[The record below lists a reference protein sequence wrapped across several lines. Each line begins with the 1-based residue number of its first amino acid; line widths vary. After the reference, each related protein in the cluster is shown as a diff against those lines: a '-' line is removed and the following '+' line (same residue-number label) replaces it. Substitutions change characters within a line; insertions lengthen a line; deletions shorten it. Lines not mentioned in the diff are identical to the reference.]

1 MTRTLLLVGAIA
13 ALSLPAAAEAQG
25 RGRNVDGVP
34 PGHRPPPGMCRVWID
49 GVPPGRQ
56 PAPTSCR
63 EAVRN
68 RPSNARVIYGDD
80 VASRGNGKAKD
91 KQKSRKG
98 DDRPD
103 RDHRRDRDER
113 HDRDRDDD
121 RRDRDRDDD
130 DRRDRDRDDDDRRDR
145 DDDRYEPRRGDDRVY
160 DRRGDRTTRTSGDV
174 RKTQTVFGIPLCT
187 DSQGRTRVCPG

>member
-1 MTRTLLLVGAIA
+1 MTRKLLLIGAIA

-80 VASRGNGKAKD
+80 AAWQGNGKAKG
-91 KQKSRKG
+91 KHKNRKG
-98 DDRPD
+98 DDRY
-103 RDHRRDRDER
+103 ER
-113 HDRDRDDD
+113 DD
-121 RRDRDRDDD
+121 RRDRDGRY
-130 DRRDRDRDDDDRRDR
+130 DRDDDRRDR
-145 DDDRYEPRRGDDRVY
+145 DDDRYERRRAEDDRIY
-160 DRRGDRTTRTSGDV
+160 DGRDDQPSRASGDV
-174 RKTQTVFGIPLCT
+174 EKKQTVFGIPVCT
-187 DSQGRTRVCPG
+187 DSQGRTRVCPN